1 MVITKEDIG
10 NKEIY
15 QYLLSKVKKKNP
27 IKYLFKTKIED
38 SELNDITSIFLSR
51 MEINNLGFLKYLK
64 NVDVIFF
71 SDVILPED
79 ISILEQFT
87 SIKNLSFSNTPIK
100 NFNFILPN
108 IDTFEY
114 DFDSD
119 SNFNDFNFNEINI
132 SKYKLMDIETLKCF
146 PNVKFVSLI
155 GNRIRNLSNID
166 KITPFIEEIDLED
179 NPLETIED
187 LCNLKNLIS
196 VDLSSCRKDEIEK
209 LSNNPNIEYIYL
221 SNVDDMT
228 RTYFETVKNEKIIFD

>member
-1 MVITKEDIG
+1 MVITKKDIG
-10 NKEIY
+10 NKKIY
-15 QYLLSKVKKKNP
+15 QYLLSKAKKKNP
-27 IKYLFKTKIED
+27 IKNIFKNKIED
-38 SELNDITSIFLSR
+38 TDLEKIKSLYLSK
-51 MEINNLGFLKYLK
+51 MKIYDFNFLKYLK
-64 NVDVIFF
+64 NVDDIFL
-71 SDVILPED
+71 SDVILPAD
-79 ISILEQFT
+79 ISILEQFS
-87 SIKNLSFSNTPIK
+87 SIKNLSLSNTPIK

-108 IDTFEY
+108 VDNFKY

-132 SKYKLMDIETLKCF
+132 SKYKLMDIEALKCF

-221 SNVDDMT
+221 SNIDDMT